1 LNCKIQGLKKSDLN
15 PDHFLN
21 ETAQNRVLS
30 GKLQETQ
37 NYNSIYRKNYFT
49 TMTDSIG
56 NLLSTLKQNIPY
68 FKDHD
73 VSSEVMLGALMHLFL
88 ILCFIVLFY
97 LLVRKFM

>member
-1 LNCKIQGLKKSDLN
+1 LNLQQIRN
-15 PDHFLN
+15 
-21 ETAQNRVLS
+21 TAVLL

-68 FKDHD
+68 FKDHE